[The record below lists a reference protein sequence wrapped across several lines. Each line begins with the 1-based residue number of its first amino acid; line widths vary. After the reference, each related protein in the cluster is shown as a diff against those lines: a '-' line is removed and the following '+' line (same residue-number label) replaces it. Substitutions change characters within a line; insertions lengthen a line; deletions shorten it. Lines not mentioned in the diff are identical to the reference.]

1 MAHITFDLKPVD
13 VPKVETAH
21 RRIGTPIPV
30 PESIPL
36 FETLYKCEPRS
47 VGTQVPVVWDRAEG
61 FNVHDAYGNCWIDFT
76 SGILVANAGH
86 SHPHVRQALR
96 KHIDEKPLH
105 SYLFATEARAKLV
118 EKLVAFTPPN
128 LTKVFL
134 LSTGSEAIEAS
145 LKLARLY
152 GLRKEPRKNVIVSIE
167 GSFHGRTMGSQMC
180 CSSPAA
186 KNWITT
192 LDPDIRQIPS
202 PRSWA
207 DAAPPEDPDKYG
219 EKFFLKSLAKL
230 EQEGVDLGRI
240 AAFLVEG
247 YQGIRGPI
255 FFPCEYIQALR
266 RWADEHDALMIVDEI
281 QSGFARTGKLFA
293 YEHYGVEADIV
304 CCGKG
309 ISSSL
314 PLSAVLGRAEIM
326 DVPGPGEMTSTHTG
340 NPLCCAATLASIEV
354 LEDENLIATSA
365 EKGCFVEARLGEL
378 QQRHADR
385 ISLVMGRGLVWGV
398 FFVRPGTGEPD
409 IELADRV
416 VVKVIQKGLMMF
428 ITGNGTIKICPP
440 LIISEEALREGI
452 EVIGEALD
460 ECLAEEKS

>member
-1 MAHITFDLKPVD
+1 MSHITFDLKPVD
-13 VPKVETAH
+13 VPKVQTAH

-36 FETLYKCEPRS
+36 FETLRKCEPQA

-61 FNVHDAYGNCWIDFT
+61 FNVYDAYGNCWIDFT

-86 SHPHVRQALR
+86 SHPHVRRALR

-105 SYLFATEARAKLV
+105 SYLFATEVRAKLV
-118 EKLVAFTPPN
+118 EKLIDFTPAN

-145 LKLARLY
+145 LKLARLW
-152 GLRKEPRKNVIVSIE
+152 GMRKGPRKNVLVSID
-167 GSFHGRTMGSQMC
+167 GSFHGRTMGAQMC
-180 CSSPAA
+180 CSSAAA

-192 LDPDIRQIPS
+192 LDPDICQIPS
-202 PRSWA
+202 PRGWA
-207 DAAPPEDPDKYG
+207 DAARPEDRDKYG
-219 EKFFLKSLAKL
+219 KEFFLKGLTKL
-230 EQEGVDLGRI
+230 EREGVDLERI

-255 FFPCEYIQALR
+255 FFPNEYIQALR
-266 RWADEHDALMIVDEI
+266 RWADEHEALMIVDEI

-314 PLSAVLGRAEIM
+314 PLSAVLGRGEIM

-340 NPLCCAATLASIEV
+340 NPLCCAGTLASIEV
-354 LEDENLIATSA
+354 LEDENLIAASA
-365 EKGCFVEARLGEL
+365 EKGRFAEARLGEL
-378 QQRHADR
+378 QQRYADR
-385 ISLVMGRGLVWGV
+385 ISLVTGRGLVWGV

-416 VVKVIQKGLMMF
+416 VVKVIQKGVMMF

-440 LIISEEALREGI
+440 LVISQEALLEGI

-460 ECLAEEKS
+460 ECLTEEKS